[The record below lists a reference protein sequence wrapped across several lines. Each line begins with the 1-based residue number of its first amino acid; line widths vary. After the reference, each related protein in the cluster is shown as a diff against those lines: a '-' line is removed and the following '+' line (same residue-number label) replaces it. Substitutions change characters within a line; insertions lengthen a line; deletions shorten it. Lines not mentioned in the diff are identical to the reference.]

1 MSREDIQDLKD
12 IVAYIARTLVDEPDA
27 VEVTAVE
34 EGRAIGFNV
43 QLPSHDLGKVIG
55 RQGRT
60 ARALRALLA
69 VRGEQNGQRYGLE
82 IREA

>member
-1 MSREDIQDLKD
+1 VSQDVTPLHRELIHVVRLM
-12 IVAYIARTLVDEPDA
+12 
-27 VEVTAVE
+27 VE
-34 EGRAIGFNV
+34 EPAEVRVEERQDGSYTRFNV
-43 QLPSHDLGKVIG
+43 CLPSRDLGKVIG

-69 VRGEQNGQRYGLE
+69 ARGEQNGQRYGLE

>member
-1 MSREDIQDLKD
+1 MSSSATPLHRELIH
-12 IVAYIARTLVDEPDA
+12 LVRLM
-27 VEVTAVE
+27 VE
-34 EGRAIGFNV
+34 EPAEVRIQEHQDGAFTRFNV
-43 QLPSHDLGKVIG
+43 RLPSRDLGKVIG

>member
-1 MSREDIQDLKD
+1 MSQPVSAVYRELIH
-12 IVAYIARTLVDEPDA
+12 LVRLM
-27 VEVTAVE
+27 VEDPAEVRMQEVSDGSFT
-34 EGRAIGFNV
+34 RFNV
-43 QLPSHDLGKVIG
+43 LLPSHDLGKVIG

-82 IREA
+82 ISEA